1 MKDPVSFCF
10 VAQAGTMRQPSIQRH
25 RGDAWAVHEAQ
36 GWDLLDALQHSW
48 FPDAD
53 SGGLLHRVHQEAPG
67 LRTWGDGRGAVGQ
80 LGYRAGP
87 QLSQPY
93 SEL

>member
-1 MKDPVSFCF
+1 M
-10 VAQAGTMRQPSIQRH
+10 QQLSIQRH
-25 RGDAWAVHEAQ
+25 RGNASAVHEAQ

-53 SGGLLHRVHQEAPG
+53 SGGLLHRVHQEASA
-67 LRTWGDGRGAVGQ
+67 LRTWGNRRGVVGQ
-80 LGYRAGP
+80 LGNRAGP